1 MIQRKRGDESAKENV
16 PLHER
21 ESCRAPRCLWHL
33 SLSIDAPPQT
43 CQPILYERSF
53 RLRIHKL
60 KVQSLSL
67 PPTPR
72 NLLASPG
79 SVQVDQALDHASRV
93 AKDCNLWLILHVFMN
108 RSGDAQ
114 NCPRVDRNV
123 KLGMSHQKKDS
134 FPKKT
139 SPDVTGGQRD
149 ADNVKSEAWRR
160 GVSKLHSGND
170 SPETGPERRTF
181 SWIAKTEQENAK
193 QKCQAQNVSQALCV
207 KLCVCRSCSSC
218 WEEKEQKL
226 NVSDGPAFQL
236 NLLPVLPKQQR
247 CPGHCPSPRG
257 RSPRLQLSS

>member
-1 MIQRKRGDESAKENV
+1 M

-114 NCPRVDRNV
+114 NCPRVTECASIETSSLACLIKKKN
-123 KLGMSHQKKDS
+123 LFQKKLRRM
-134 FPKKT
+134 
-139 SPDVTGGQRD
+139 SP
-149 ADNVKSEAWRR
+149 AARR
-160 GVSKLHSGND
+160 
-170 SPETGPERRTF
+170 R
-181 SWIAKTEQENAK
+181 AM
-193 QKCQAQNVSQALCV
+193 
-207 KLCVCRSCSSC
+207 
-218 WEEKEQKL
+218 
-226 NVSDGPAFQL
+226 
-236 NLLPVLPKQQR
+236 R
-247 CPGHCPSPRG
+247 C
-257 RSPRLQLSS
+257 